1 MASLQVADIADL
13 VTSTL
18 ADLGRM
24 RWTEAATD
32 LQEFVA
38 FGSLINT
45 GRITM
50 GSGSAVTWNVRLAQI
65 AAGNAKH
72 LGMFEVDVVN
82 VGEGLK
88 TATAPWR
95 HATSGWAFDK
105 REPSMNKNP
114 AMIVDLIKSR
124 RVEATVD
131 LAEEIEDKFWADNAG
146 ESSDAPL
153 GVKTWIVRGG
163 ATTTFGFNGGN
174 PTNYSGGVGGLNST
188 TFPRW
193 ANGNYRYTTV
203 NKSDLIAGWR
213 EAFVKTKFKSPVAVS
228 TYNTGDR
235 YAFYTNYSVLGTLE
249 TVLESQNESLGTDV
263 ASMDG
268 NVVMRKIPVT
278 WVPQLDSDATNPIY
292 GINWGVFKVAILNGW
307 NLKETVGIQHGLAH
321 NTVQSHVDLTYQ
333 IICYD
338 RRRTFVLD
346 IA

>member
-1 MASLQVADIADL
+1 MASLAVSDIADL

-38 FGSLINT
+38 FGSLINK

-50 GSGSAVTWNVRLAQI
+50 GSGSSVTWNVRLGQNQ
-65 AAGNAKH
+65 AGNAKH
-72 LGMFEVDVVN
+72 AGMFENDVIN

-88 TATAPWR
+88 TANVPWR
-95 HATSGWAFDK
+95 FATSGWAFDR
-105 REPSMNKNP
+105 REPAMNKSP

-124 RVEATVD
+124 RVEATVE
-131 LAEEIEDKFWADNAG
+131 LAEEIETAFWADNSG
-146 ESSDAPL
+146 VSSDKPL
-153 GVKTWIVRGG
+153 GVKTWLVRDGG
-163 ATTTFGFNGGN
+163 TGGFNGGN
-174 PTNYSGGVGGLNST
+174 PPNYSGGIGGLNST

-193 ANGNYRYTTV
+193 SNWAARYVTV
-203 NKSDLIAGWR
+203 NKSDLIAKWR
-213 EAFVKTKFKSPVAVS
+213 EAFVKTHFKSPVAVS
-228 TYNTGDR
+228 QYNTGDR
-235 YAFYTNYSVLGTLE
+235 YAFYTNYSVIASLE

-268 NVVMRKIPVT
+268 NTVFRKIPIT
-278 WVPQLDSDATNPIY
+278 WVPELDTDARNPIY
-292 GINWGVFKVAILNGW
+292 GLNWGVFKVAILNGW
-307 NLKETVGIQHGLAH
+307 NLKETGPFQHGLQSKTLQ
-321 NTVQSHVDLTYQ
+321 TVVDLAYQ

-338 RRRTFVLD
+338 RRRTFILD